1 MPNYFPISD
10 KPIPGNRVPEEHD
23 VKDIPVNENVL
34 TATPESEHDHIR
46 ASSTSSQA
54 TNSKTNIIDDV
65 SDDSIVI
72 PDKRT
77 NEIVDEIDFHNATL
91 VLNTFC
97 ANVGGTIMFSLSNFH
112 PSYLLLWLSWVVF
125 C

>member
-1 MPNYFPISD
+1 MNLFLEI
-10 KPIPGNRVPEEHD
+10 RVSEEHD
-23 VKDIPVNENVL
+23 VKDIPVNENVVL
-34 TATPESEHDHIR
+34 TATPESEHDHIP

-77 NEIVDEIDFHNATL
+77 NEIVDNIDFHNATPIGL
-91 VLNTFC
+91 EK
-97 ANVGGTIMFSLSNFH
+97 
-112 PSYLLLWLSWVVF
+112 YLL
-125 C
+125 